1 MKPWISLS
9 CQLTASA
16 GTGVDRELRG
26 GSPSDDGG
34 NVPGDGLSDDDG
46 VCGLSTLSDYH
57 RRR

>member
-1 MKPWISLS
+1 M
-9 CQLTASA
+9 
-16 GTGVDRELRG
+16 DRELRG